1 MHRWL
6 DFAGGL
12 LVGFGL
18 AAYVFVAFFAYML
31 HHMFIIGIN
40 QPFVA
45 VVLLSLPAF
54 SILMG
59 IATMSLRRRPA

>member
-54 SILMG
+54 SILFG
-59 IATMSLRRRPA
+59 IAMMTLRKRSA

>member
-12 LVGFGL
+12 LMGFGL
-18 AAYVFVAFFAYML
+18 AAYVFLAFFAYML
-31 HHMFIIGIN
+31 HHMFILGIN

-45 VVLLSLPAF
+45 VVFLSLPAF
-54 SILMG
+54 SILLG
-59 IATMSLRRRPA
+59 IAVMTLQKRAA